1 MRFPKPAPKTIA
13 GPILA
18 LLTLVLSAC
27 GTVYPQAERTDL
39 NGTSWA
45 LSELNGHPLQLPP
58 GTGTP
63 TMAFS
68 DGMVRGSDGC
78 NRFQGSFEQ
87 RDGRLAFGP
96 LAATR
101 RFCEEPVAGI
111 EQGFNRALQTHTG
124 YRFKNGKLELL
135 DGERVLARFSGK

>member
-1 MRFPKPAPKTIA
+1 MTTWKSSTCAWEGSIEIPKPGPKKIA

-18 LLTLVLSAC
+18 FPALVLSAC
-27 GTVYPQAERTDL
+27 GTACPQATTIDL

-87 RDGRLAFGP
+87 QAGRLAFGP
-96 LAATR
+96 PAATR
-101 RFCEEPVAGI
+101 RFCEEPGQHRAGI
-111 EQGFNRALQTHTG
+111 QPRPAGPHRLPAQ
-124 YRFKNGKLELL
+124 
-135 DGERVLARFSGK
+135 ERKA